1 MNTEKRD
8 DQADRDRAE
17 RGTIRQTETQLTQSR
32 ETIRRTE
39 TQLTQSRERDLALLQ
54 QSDNR
59 PTHQPITLVL

>member
-32 ETIRRTE
+32 GTIRQTE
-39 TQLTQSRERDLALLQ
+39 TQLTQSRQTIR
-54 QSDNR
+54 R
-59 PTHQPITLVL
+59 PELVCRRG